1 MSFLEYFNL
10 TEKEQK
16 IFKTVCSIYPLENSW
31 DATFSVRDINNHG
44 YEFTTNAFNNLVTK
58 AIFNKDNNI
67 YSFNKE
73 KLMPYYQEY
82 QKNLDTKI
90 KKLKTE
96 KETLLSKSNKKSVFI
111 GILLLITSIII
122 PAITDSALGI
132 ILFIIAI
139 LFGFKKLFQPLT
151 KKKRIRAINSSI
163 EFYNKQKLNLF
174 S

>member
-31 DATFSVRDINNHG
+31 DTTFSVRDINNHG

-90 KKLKTE
+90 EKLKTE

>member
-31 DATFSVRDINNHG
+31 DVTFSVRDINNHG

-90 KKLKTE
+90 EKLKTE

-122 PAITDSALGI
+122 LAITDSALGI
-132 ILFIIAI
+132 ILFITTIS
-139 LFGFKKLFQPLT
+139 FGFKKLFQPLA
-151 KKKRIRAINSSI
+151 KKKRIRIIDSNI